1 MAAKRSAAVV
11 RASVDLHPA
20 HQNWSIKAQH
30 TTTRRFRL
38 AEHGWMN
45 SCLESP
51 SFCSLTF
58 APLTSNT
65 LQLFISPPTLAASVL
80 CKSLSHRRPDW
91 CSSGRV
97 SDGETGCI
105 SGGETSIILSLP
117 PHPPLH
123 LPSSCTCLPLQT
135 LMCLFHWCSHL
146 QLCCSRKSSV
156 SLIFLKAVTHMQIT
170 ESSLPR
176 FSRGSELLISIL

>member
-1 MAAKRSAAVV
+1 MCLIACNGRQVKCCCCPCQRW
-11 RASVDLHPA
+11 P
-20 HQNWSIKAQH
+20 

-91 CSSGRV
+91 CSSRRV

-105 SGGETSIILSLP
+105 SEGETSIILSP
-117 PHPPLH
+117 PPPSSIFLH
-123 LPSSCTCLPLQT
+123 LPTPPNADV
-135 LMCLFHWCSHL
+135 FI
-146 QLCCSRKSSV
+146 
-156 SLIFLKAVTHMQIT
+156 SLIFPPAIVLLMEVVRLLDISQGSHTHAN
-170 ESSLPR
+170 
-176 FSRGSELLISIL
+176 SRVFFASFLSWVRVAHQYPVNRRR

>member
-1 MAAKRSAAVV
+1 MAAKWSAAVV

-20 HQNWSIKAQH
+20 HQNWRIKAQH

-38 AEHGWMN
+38 AEHGWMD

-91 CSSGRV
+91 CSSRRV

-105 SGGETSIILSLP
+105 SEGETSIILSSLP
-117 PHPPLH
+117 AP
-123 LPSSCTCLPLQT
+123 PSSIFLPLQT
-135 LMCLFHWCSHL
+135 PMCLFHWYSHL

-156 SLIFLKAVTHMQIT
+156 SLIFLKAVTHMQIP